1 MKIWPLKIS
10 KLGIKLI
17 MEAFM
22 EHELTNVL
30 DISSMIYICI
40 NHPLRFL
47 VKYCP
52 KTAFQL
58 VFCKLELEHLQVDM
72 GIYHLEMCFKFVRY
86 QMPHCYL
93 CSKSRTNMEKWYF
106 KHFIANSYLS
116 FNKKD
121 LVLNKLK
128 SLKVAKWRK
137 DEWTM
142 KSEEG

>member
-1 MKIWPLKIS
+1 
-10 KLGIKLI
+10 
-17 MEAFM
+17 M

-58 VFCKLELEHLQVDM
+58 VFCKLELEHLQVNM

-93 CSKSRTNMEKWYF
+93 CSKSRTNMEK
-106 KHFIANSYLS
+106 
-116 FNKKD
+116 
-121 LVLNKLK
+121 
-128 SLKVAKWRK
+128 
-137 DEWTM
+137 
-142 KSEEG
+142 